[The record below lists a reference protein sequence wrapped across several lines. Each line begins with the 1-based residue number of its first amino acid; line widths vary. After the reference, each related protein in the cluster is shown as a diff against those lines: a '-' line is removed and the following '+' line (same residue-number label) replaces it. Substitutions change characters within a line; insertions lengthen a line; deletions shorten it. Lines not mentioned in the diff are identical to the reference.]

1 MSIEKRKFFLRRL
14 ALKFIGINFLLSLVV
29 VVVFI
34 EEVGLV
40 DEKVLVK
47 KILLLNVLEK
57 LKIICIVFGLLKD
70 ISILFSVNLILV
82 GGFD

>member
-1 MSIEKRKFFLRRL
+1 MSIEKWKFFLRLL

-40 DEKVLVK
+40 DEKVLIK
-47 KILLLNVLEK
+47 KI
-57 LKIICIVFGLLKD
+57 
-70 ISILFSVNLILV
+70 
-82 GGFD
+82 

>member
-1 MSIEKRKFFLRRL
+1 MKLNISRKIRFSTGIFENLKIISILEKQKVLSFLRLSIEKRKFFLRLL
-14 ALKFIGINFLLSLVV
+14 ALKFIGINFLLSLVA

-47 KILLLNVLEK
+47 EI
-57 LKIICIVFGLLKD
+57 
-70 ISILFSVNLILV
+70 
-82 GGFD
+82 